1 MGGESQPPS
10 ARQAGSARV
19 RLSNERGMHARPC
32 HAIASAALASA
43 STLRVRCREREVD
56 GKSILGLMT
65 LGAACGDEL
74 EFRAEGPD
82 APELLAT
89 LRELVERTFCEFD

>member
-1 MGGESQPPS
+1 MSGETQPHGAPEPL
-10 ARQAGSARV
+10 SARV

-32 HAIASAALASA
+32 HAIASAALASS

-74 EFRAEGPD
+74 EFQADGPD
-82 APELLAT
+82 ARALLAT
-89 LRELVERTFCEFD
+89 LRDLVERSFSQFD

>member
-1 MGGESQPPS
+1 MGGDGRPRS
-10 ARQAGSARV
+10 APQSFSARV

-43 STLRVRCREREVD
+43 STLRVRCRGREVD
-56 GKSILGLMT
+56 GRSILGLMT

-74 EFRAEGPD
+74 EFSAEGAD
-82 APELLAT
+82 APTLLAT
-89 LRELVERTFCEFD
+89 LRALVEREFSQFD